1 MSEKNLYH
9 PEQDEFYKEA
19 IEAMKRKFENY
30 DYVQFV
36 RNHERGCPAG
46 KSRMTD
52 GEITGVAEQ
61 LCNLTHAF
69 INPEHQHGSFITHL
83 RKGKLYSAMKAAS
96 TNNLQYFYFYMD
108 FIYNEIPI
116 HVLPP
121 ILSMI

>member
-9 PEQDEFYKEA
+9 PKHDEFYTGA
-19 IEAMKRKFENY
+19 IEQMKKHFDNY

-36 RNHERGCPAG
+36 RMHERGCPAG

-52 GEITGVAEQ
+52 GEVTGIAEQ
-61 LCNLTHAF
+61 LCNLVHAF
-69 INPEHQHGSFITHL
+69 IDPEHQHGSFIINL
-83 RKGKLYSAMKAAS
+83 RNGKLYSAMKSAS
-96 TNNLQYFYFYMD
+96 TNNLQFFYFYMD